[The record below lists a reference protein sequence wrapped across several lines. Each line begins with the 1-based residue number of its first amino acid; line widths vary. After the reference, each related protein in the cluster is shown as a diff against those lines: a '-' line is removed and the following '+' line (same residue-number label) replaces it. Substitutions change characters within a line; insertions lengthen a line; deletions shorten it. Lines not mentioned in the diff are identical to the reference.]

1 METDDQEQAEEAPP
15 GWVLRTPTRYREVL
29 GSPVLALVLAVVA
42 VLVGRTF
49 GDALALVTGTVAGVL
64 GIACAVVLLVA
75 ALRAY
80 REQTRGASWDLH
92 RVRVVVGVTAGAAV
106 MVASLVVGIPIAATI
121 GAVGG
126 FSQLSRYARSVPR
139 FDLSAVAWAFL
150 GVVVSCAV
158 LVVLGLVLPEGPVL
172 PAWRAAVWV
181 GGGIAAAVFAAVLAL
196 VHAQRAG
203 RAPSR

>member
-1 METDDQEQAEEAPP
+1 METDDQEQTEEAPP

-64 GIACAVVLLVA
+64 GI
-75 ALRAY
+75 
-80 REQTRGASWDLH
+80 
-92 RVRVVVGVTAGAAV
+92 
-106 MVASLVVGIPIAATI
+106 PIAATI
-121 GAVGG
+121 GIVGG
-126 FSQLSRYARSVPR
+126 FSQISRYARSVPR

-150 GVVVSCAV
+150 GVVLSCAV